1 MLGATMG
8 GYSLAKI
15 LSALVTLLVYA
26 LPLHGRQ
33 LPAFRRPLFLH
44 AYLLAAFVAVLMTWA
59 GVNLLMGGLHS
70 YA

>member
-1 MLGATMG
+1 M
-8 GYSLAKI
+8 
-15 LSALVTLLVYA
+15 TLLVYA